1 MNQGTGAANTLE
13 VRNPRTGDVDYK
25 FTPTTADELALICSR
40 AREAQVKWE
49 AMGLEGRIK
58 VLKAWGER
66 LKARRQE
73 LLDAV
78 CADTGRF
85 RESERE
91 VDLPPRWIDQWADA
105 ARQSLASE
113 AQQTANP
120 LVTSFD
126 DYSPYPLLG
135 VISPWNFPCALSLM
149 DAVPALIAG
158 CAVVIKPSEVT
169 PRFIDPMMATIEEC
183 EVLRD
188 LLVYVRGAG
197 DVGAALIDQVDMVCF
212 TGSTQTG
219 RKVAVRGAERFIPV
233 FTELGG
239 KDPAIVLA
247 SADIERA
254 TSAILTGSIMGAG
267 HQCFSVERIYVVE
280 SVYEQFVEKLVEKAK
295 KITLNFP
302 DIKQGDIGP
311 LIFEPQA
318 DIILNHLQDAQG
330 KGAECLTGGDIEEQG
345 GGLWCRP
352 TVIVGVDHSM
362 TIMVEE
368 TFGPV
373 MPVMKVKDADEAV
386 ALANDS
392 DYGLSACVFAGTE
405 EEGLAVARRIDA
417 GGISINDAGLA
428 PHFIGDKDV
437 AEKTAFKCSGLGGSR
452 TGAES
457 IKRFVRKRA
466 LLSNRSQ
473 QPSPWW
479 YKV

>member
-1 MNQGTGAANTLE
+1 MNHVMGIE
-13 VRNPRTGDVDYK
+13 VRNPRTGDVDYE
-25 FTPTTADELALICSR
+25 FTPTTADELEAICAR
-40 AREAQVKWE
+40 ARKAQVEWE
-49 AMGLEGRIK
+49 SMGLEGRIT
-58 VLKAWGER
+58 VLKAWAER
-66 LKARRQE
+66 LKAHREE

-91 VDLPPRWIDQWADA
+91 VDMPPRWIDQWTEA
-105 ARQSLASE
+105 ARLSLTSA

-120 LVTSFD
+120 MVTSFD

-149 DAVPALIAG
+149 DAIPALVAG

-169 PRFIDPMMATIEEC
+169 PRFIEPMMATIAEC
-183 EVLRD
+183 DVLRD

-197 DVGAALIDQVDMVCF
+197 DVGSALVEQVDMVCF
-212 TGSTQTG
+212 TGSTKTG

-239 KDPAIVLA
+239 KDPAIVLE
-247 SADIERA
+247 SADLERA

-280 SVYEQFVEKLVEKAK
+280 SIHDQFVNKLVEKAK
-295 KITLNFP
+295 KITLNHA
-302 DIKQGDIGP
+302 DIRKGDVGP

-318 DIILNHLQDAQG
+318 SIILNHLQNAIG
-330 KGAECLTGGDIEEQG
+330 KGAECLTGGNIEEQG

-352 TVIVGVDHSM
+352 TVIVNVDHSM

-373 MPVMKVKDADEAV
+373 MPVMKVKDAEEAI

-392 DYGLSACVFAGTE
+392 EYGLSACVFAGTE

-466 LLSNRSQ
+466 LLSNRSDQ
-473 QPSPWW
+473 RSPWW
-479 YKV
+479 YNV